1 MFKYI
6 AVFSFALNACAN
18 APAQTET
25 PIATTPAPVVTAPQ
39 PAVTAPAAPVI
50 AQAPATVEMSQEGQF
65 NAWKA
70 DFIARAIAKNY
81 SSTLVHRVMD
91 AAVINPSAIQSDKE
105 QPEFTKPIWSYVENA
120 ASAGRLA
127 TGRDKLAVNKTLFD
141 QIEQRYN
148 VDRHIL
154 TAIWGLESAYGK
166 IQGDHDMIDS
176 LSTLAFQG
184 RRRDWSEKQLYAIF
198 DILSRGDVRLDQL
211 KGSWAGAMG
220 QTQFIPATFRDYAV
234 DFDGNGNKDLWNN
247 DGDALGSAANYL
259 SRFGWRI
266 EEPVLTEVALPAGFD
281 YGLSNGTKRTVAG
294 WTALGVRPVSG
305 QNWSK
310 QASFLEAKLLIPAG
324 AKGPT
329 FLTFKNFDVI
339 KRYNNSTS
347 YALGINVLAEG
358 MQGNRAIVRSWPKL
372 DKPLSRTDKENMQRA
387 LTRQGYDTKGID
399 GQIGPN
405 TRRAIRAW
413 QKANGLPA
421 DGYIEQNLLKRILAG

>member
-1 MFKYI
+1 MFKYL
-6 AVFSFALNACAN
+6 AVFSLALNACAN

-25 PIATTPAPVVTAPQ
+25 PVVSTPVPAVQAPQ
-39 PAVTAPAAPVI
+39 PAATPQTATVV
-50 AQAPATVEMSQEGQF
+50 AQAPAVVELSQEGQF

-70 DFIARAIAKNY
+70 DFIARALAKNY

-127 TGRDKLAVNKTLFD
+127 TGRDKLAANKSLFD
-141 QIEQRYN
+141 QIEQRYS

-198 DILSRGDVRLDQL
+198 DILARGDVRLDQL

-234 DFDGNGNKDLWNN
+234 DFDGNGNKDLWSN

-266 EEPVLTEVALPAGFD
+266 EEPVLAEVALPGGFD
-281 YGLSNGTKRTVAG
+281 YGLSDGTKRTVSG
-294 WTALGVRPVSG
+294 WTALGVRPING

-372 DKPLSRTDKENMQRA
+372 DKPISRSDKEDMQRA

-399 GQIGPN
+399 GQVGPN

-421 DGYIEQNLLKRILAG
+421 DGYVEQNLLQRILAG